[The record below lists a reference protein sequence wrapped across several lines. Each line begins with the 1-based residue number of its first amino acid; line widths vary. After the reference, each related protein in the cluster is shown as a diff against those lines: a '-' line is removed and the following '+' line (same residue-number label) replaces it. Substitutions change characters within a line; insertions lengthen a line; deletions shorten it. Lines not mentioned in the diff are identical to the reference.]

1 MARNEQNTPTI
12 VRFPFE
18 RLAAKKKDMILIRL
32 NRDEAIVPLSL
43 GERAIGI
50 NADMQKSIGD
60 IAQCV

>member
-18 RLAAKKKDMILIRL
+18 HLAAKKKDMTLIRL